1 MTPAASAFARSELK
15 ALIGQSQ
22 VLRVKSLI
30 SRIDLSLTLATVAR
44 TDLELG
50 YIETGQRCL
59 RMAREG
65 YHRALELLDT
75 VCAEGPELEAMLAR
89 VEHLRVALGE
99 PAEPE
104 PERAPEPAVSQ
115 PPVPVAAPVNGTNPR
130 LTNREREVVKLVA
143 EGLSTKQIAARLGIT
158 FKTAACHRGNAM
170 SKLGVQ
176 NAAALVSYVIRLGLI

>member
-1 MTPAASAFARSELK
+1 MCQ
-15 ALIGQSQ
+15 GQ

-30 SRIDLSLTLATVAR
+30 SRIDVSLTLASVAR
-44 TDLELG
+44 TDLQLG

-75 VCAEGPELEAMLAR
+75 VCAEGPELEVMLAR
-89 VEHLRVALGE
+89 VEHLRRALGE
-99 PAEPE
+99 PGEPE
-104 PERAPEPAVSQ
+104 PERAPVPAVSQ
-115 PPVPVAAPVNGTNPR
+115 PQVPVPAPGNGTNPR
-130 LTNREREVVKLVA
+130 LTNREQDVVKLVA
-143 EGLSTKQIAARLGIT
+143 EGLSTKQIAGRLGIT

-176 NAAALVSYVIRLGLI
+176 NAASLVSSVMRLGLI